1 MGRSDIEWPL
11 FAAMVYVS
19 QPMGDATPVSERRA
33 GSRGEFLDL
42 PRLQA
47 AARRLAT
54 TLVELEP
61 TSSRWRSGRHLQRLE
76 RQASALAEV
85 YSTVA
90 DDVHRGETISPAAEW
105 LLDNFHLIT
114 SEVRTVHHDLPPGYY
129 RRLPHAAG
137 SGSSRLEAMA
147 EDLIRHSDGRLDADR
162 LRGYVQAFQSVSPLT
177 IGELWAWPSVLKA
190 ALIAHVAGL
199 AEGIRRSRD
208 ENLRADAYI
217 AKLDEGASPRLG
229 NPVAQAT
236 SLSFI
241 VRLLQRIREYGPHV
255 AALRTDI
262 DQWLALRHMTPE
274 DAIRIEGQH
283 EAADQVS
290 MANSITSLRF
300 AGTLDWSRFFE
311 SVSQVE
317 QILRRD
323 PSGTYG
329 RMDFLSRDQY
339 RRVVEQLGG
348 AEAGSQVRVA
358 LDCVDIARQS
368 GNRGGDPRHSHIG
381 YYLAGPGRHD
391 FESLI
396 AFEPGIGE
404 RARRAL
410 FAHATGLY
418 LGAIA
423 LLTVLVIAVG
433 VAYAVGLGHGTAGT
447 MTLIALFALIPASE
461 LATSAVQRLLPRLI
475 SPQVLPRLELDG
487 GVPEEGRTMVI
498 VPTLFGSV
506 RSVDDLLA
514 HLEIQALGNLDR
526 RIHFAL
532 LSDFTDALTEH
543 RPDDA
548 GILAAARAGIEALN
562 DRYPGHR
569 GSRFYLFHRDRQW
582 NEKEGMWMGWER
594 KRGKIEEFNRLLR
607 GASES
612 TGFRHTVGDL
622 SILADVRYCI
632 TLDTD
637 TQLPRDAAKTLIGI
651 ALHPLNQP
659 QVDRTLRRVTEGYGI
674 LQPRVSVTMSSAAGS
689 VFARVYAGHTGVDP
703 YTTAVSD
710 TYQDLFQEG
719 LFAGKGLFHVDAF
732 KATLDGRVPDNAL
745 LSHDLFEGLHARVA
759 LVTDLEVV
767 DDFPATVLA
776 HARRQRRWV
785 RGDWQI
791 LWWLF
796 PFVPAAGGV
805 ERNHLPLISR
815 WKILDNLRRSLLAP
829 ALLGL
834 LVLGWTILPG
844 RPWFWTALT
853 LIVLGTPV
861 LLTLARLV
869 RFPWLRQ
876 PLAVLL
882 RRLAEDLETSFAQAI
897 LTLMLLPYHAWEMGH
912 AIVLTLIRL
921 VITQRRLLEW
931 ETAASVAVRLS
942 TVGGR
947 TALRTF
953 IVEMA
958 ASPLIALAILATVGA
973 VAPAALTVALPFIAL
988 WFAAPAVAYL
998 LSRPVTPPVWIL
1010 GAPERRRLRQIA
1022 RKTWHY
1028 FELFVGPESH
1038 WLPPDNF
1045 QETPDGGLARR
1056 TSPTN
1061 IGMALLSTVA
1071 AHDLGFIDTGELVER
1086 LEAAL
1091 DTIDRLERHDG
1102 HLLNWYETHT
1112 LAALWPR
1119 YVSTVDSGNLVA
1131 ALMALDV
1138 GLHEK
1143 SSGTNGPAA
1152 LRAGLE
1158 DAVELVRASLPAIAR
1173 TFAATPALS
1182 SALAVVLENVQQR
1195 LALAGERDV
1204 EAAFFDEQ
1212 ADALDRLLTEFADES
1227 IPIHEIKTTPALSTV
1242 RALRA
1247 ALRRLS
1253 RQPVDAPAEALARLG
1268 ARCRALADS
1277 MRFGFLFD
1285 RNRQLFAI
1293 GYRLP
1298 DADGPGRL
1306 DASYYDLLASEAR
1319 LASFV
1324 AIAAGDVPQAH
1335 WFRLGRLAVSVDGVP
1350 TLLSWSATMFEYLM
1364 PSLLMRSFPDTLL
1377 DQTSRRVVRRQIQ
1390 YGRRYGIPWGMSES
1404 AFSVVDR
1411 HGTYQYKAFGIPGLG
1426 LKRGLADDLVVAPY
1440 ATALAL
1446 HVDPTAAVANLASL
1460 TRAGGEGPLGYYDA
1474 IDYTPRKSYESD
1486 ESTRTAA
1493 SPQGVVVRTYMAHHH
1508 GMTLVALANALLA
1521 DVMVARFHGESRVK
1535 ATELLLQERVPREA
1549 AAEPPR
1555 PAEESRRAL
1564 VAPLTRM
1571 RRFRSPHTFYPHAQ
1585 FLSNGSYVTVI
1596 TNAGGGASQ
1605 WRGLSVTRRREDRTT
1620 DPGSSF
1626 IYLRDVRSGR
1636 LWSATYQPIAQ
1647 EPDEY
1652 LVTFSN
1658 ERAVFRRT
1666 DDGIESQLEVV
1677 VSAEEDVEVRR
1688 LSLTNKS
1695 DRTREIEITSYAEIV
1710 LGRQE
1715 DDVAHPAFGKLFIET
1730 EYLPDS
1736 SALLCGR
1743 RPRAASEAHVWAF
1756 HTLSV
1761 DGPPQSPTEW
1771 ETSRARFLGRGRGH
1785 DRPVSL
1791 DGRALSGTTGAV
1803 LDPVVSLRQRVRLQP
1818 GGFARLSFATGAS
1831 SDRETARTLAQK
1843 YRDPGTAARAFS
1855 MAYTH
1860 SQMLMRHLGITS
1872 ELARQYDR
1880 LASRVLYLDESL
1892 RAEPSTLAKNGLAQ
1906 ESLWGHG
1913 VSGDLPIL
1921 LVKVIEDDDL
1931 ALVRQ
1936 VLQAQ
1941 EYWRL
1946 QGLQA
1951 DVVIMNEH
1959 PISYLDEMQ
1968 EHLTALI
1975 DSGPWSPWK
1984 DRPGGIFL
1992 IRGDGLADVDRVL
2005 FEAVAR
2011 AVLVGDRGELS
2022 QQLDRLS
2029 PAPTKLDVPVPQR
2042 FAGHDDSPAVALP
2055 SLAMANGIGGFTG
2068 EGREYTVVLTGDIET
2083 PAPWVNVLANRDFGT
2098 IVTASGAA
2106 FTWSVNSRQNRLTP
2120 FSNDPVT
2127 DGTAEAIFLRDEE
2140 SGEAWGATPGPLPRS
2155 PQTTWVVRHRAG
2167 ATTFERTTG
2176 ELRQQLEVFVFPSEP
2191 VKASRLTLTNT
2202 SRRARTFSVYG
2213 YNEWVL
2219 GPPRMGHQRHV
2230 ITSRD
2235 APTGALVARNPYN
2248 TGFARRVAFSWASEP
2263 VRSMTGDRTEFV
2275 GRNGS
2280 LTRPAALTSSV
2291 LSNRLGAGLDPC
2303 GALQVS
2309 LTLAPGETREV
2320 VFLLG
2325 EGHSIEEVRALLG
2338 RCGDA
2343 SAVHSARED
2352 ADALWERTLGA
2363 IQVQTPDDSFD
2374 LLMNGWLL
2382 RQTISSRLWA
2392 RTGFYQPGGAFG
2404 FRDQLQDAMALAFSR
2419 PELLRE
2425 HLLLAASRQ
2434 FVEGDVQHWWHPPE
2448 GRGTRTRC
2456 SDDLLWLPYAVAH
2469 YIRVTA
2475 DVSVLDEVAPFL
2487 EMRPLE
2493 PTEHEIYDLPSTS
2506 SQVASLFEHCA
2517 RAIDRSLTAG
2527 AHGLPLMGSGDWNDG
2542 MNRVGHEGR
2551 GESVWLGWF
2560 LYTVLCEFAA
2570 IAALRSDPLHAS
2582 RWRSEAAR
2590 LKGALELAWDGEW
2603 YRRAYFDDGTPLG
2616 SAENDD
2622 CRIDSISQSWA
2633 VLSGAARKDRA
2644 ERAMDA
2650 VRSHL
2655 VRREA
2660 QVVLLLS
2667 PAFDRG
2673 VKDPGYIKGYLPGVR
2688 ENGGQYTHAAVW
2700 TIMALARLGYGD
2712 EAVEVFHMINP
2723 INHTRDAAGA
2733 ARYAA
2738 EPYVVAGDVYAH
2750 PEHMGRGG
2758 WSWYTGS
2765 AGWLYRAGLESI
2777 LGLTRRGATFAIDP
2791 CVPAAWSHF
2800 RIDWRFGGSTYHI
2813 TVDTSDRRSG
2823 GSPLATL
2830 DGDAVDPS
2838 AIPLVDDGHVHDVA
2852 VRYAPPPL
2860 ETKGPASG
2868 RVGINVPDR

>member
-1 MGRSDIEWPL
+1 M
-11 FAAMVYVS
+11 AN
-19 QPMGDATPVSERRA
+19 
-33 GSRGEFLDL
+33 
-42 PRLQA
+42 
-47 AARRLAT
+47 
-54 TLVELEP
+54 
-61 TSSRWRSGRHLQRLE
+61 
-76 RQASALAEV
+76 
-85 YSTVA
+85 
-90 DDVHRGETISPAAEW
+90 DVHRGETISPAAEW
-105 LLDNFHLIT
+105 LLDNFHLIIN
-114 SEVRTVHHDLPPGYY
+114 EVRTVHHDLPPGYY
-129 RRLPHAAG
+129 RRLPHATG
-137 SGSSRLEAMA
+137 SASSRLEAMA
-147 EDLIRHSDGRLDADR
+147 DDLIRHSDGRLDADR

-199 AEGIRRSRD
+199 AGGIRRSRD
-208 ENLRADAYI
+208 ENVRADAYI
-217 AKLDEGASPRLG
+217 ATLDEGSSSRLG
-229 NPVAQAT
+229 SPVADAT

-255 AALRTDI
+255 DALRTDI
-262 DQWLALRHMTPE
+262 DQWLALRQMTPE

-290 MANSITSLRF
+290 MANTITSLRF
-300 AGTLDWSRFFE
+300 TGALDWSRFFE

-317 QILRRD
+317 HILRRD

-329 RMDFLSRDQY
+329 RMDFVSRDQY
-339 RRVVEQLGG
+339 RRVVELLGG
-348 AEAGSQVRVA
+348 TAAGNQVRVA
-358 LDCVDIARQS
+358 LDCVDAARQS
-368 GNRGGDPRHSHIG
+368 GNRGGDPRQSHIG
-381 YYLAGPGRHD
+381 YYLAGAGRQE
-391 FESLI
+391 FERLI
-396 AFEPGIGE
+396 AYRPRLGE

-423 LLTVLVIAVG
+423 LLTLLVLAVG
-433 VAYAVGLGHGTAGT
+433 IAYAVGLGHGTAGT
-447 MTLIALFALIPASE
+447 ITLIALFGLIPASE
-461 LATSAVQRLLPRLI
+461 LATSAVQRLLPRLVA
-475 SPQVLPRLELDG
+475 PKVLPRLELDS
-487 GVPEEGRTMVI
+487 GVPEDGRTMVI

-506 RSVDDLLA
+506 RAVEDLLA
-514 HLEIQALGNLDR
+514 HLEIQALGNLDP

-532 LSDFTDALTEH
+532 LSDFTDAVTEH

-548 GILAAARAGIEALN
+548 DILTAARAGIDALN
-562 DRYPGHR
+562 HRYSSHR

-582 NEKEGMWMGWER
+582 NQKEGMWMGWER

-607 GASES
+607 GASD
-612 TGFRHTVGDL
+612 TGFRHTAGEL

-659 QVDRTLRRVTEGYGI
+659 QVDLTSRRVTEGYGI

-710 TYQDLFQEG
+710 TYQDLFEEG
-719 LFAGKGLFHVDAF
+719 VFAGKGLYHVDAF
-732 KATLDGRVPDNAL
+732 KATLDGRVPENAL

-796 PFVPAAGGV
+796 PWVPATGGV

-829 ALLGL
+829 SLLGL
-834 LVLGWTILPG
+834 LVVGWTTLPG
-844 RPWFWTALT
+844 RPLFWTTLT
-853 LIVLGTPV
+853 LVVLGTPV

-869 RFPWLRQ
+869 TFPWLRQ
-876 PLAVLL
+876 PLTVLL

-897 LTLMLLPYHAWEMGH
+897 VTLMLLPYHAWEMGH
-912 AIVLTLIRL
+912 AIILTLIRL

-931 ETAASVAVRLS
+931 ETAASVTVRLS
-942 TVGGR
+942 TVEGR

-953 IVEMA
+953 ILEMA
-958 ASPLIALAILATVGA
+958 SSPLTAIGILAA
-973 VAPAALTVALPFIAL
+973 VAIAAPASLTVALPFITL
-988 WFAAPAVAYL
+988 WVAAPAAAYL
-998 LSRPVTPPVWIL
+998 LSRPVAPPVWVL
-1010 GAPERRRLRQIA
+1010 SAHDRRRLRQIA
-1022 RKTWHY
+1022 RRTWHY

-1061 IGMALLSTVA
+1061 IGMGLLSTLA
-1071 AHDLGFIDTGELVER
+1071 AHDFGFIGTSELVER

-1091 DTIDRLERHDG
+1091 DSIERLERHEG

-1112 LAALWPR
+1112 LAAMWPR

-1131 ALMALDV
+1131 SLMTLDV
-1138 GLHEK
+1138 GLHEVA
-1143 SSGTNGPAA
+1143 SDTTGRDA
-1152 LRAGLE
+1152 LQAGLD
-1158 DAVELVRASLPAIAR
+1158 DAAELVRASLPAIAKA
-1173 TFAATPALS
+1173 FAATPTLP
-1182 SALAVVLENVQQR
+1182 SALAVVVDSVQQR
-1195 LALAGERDV
+1195 LALAGDRDV
-1204 EAAFFDEQ
+1204 ETGFVAEQ
-1212 ADALDRLLTEFADES
+1212 GDALDRLLAEFDDES
-1227 IPIHEIKTTPALSTV
+1227 VPKHELRTPPPLSTV

-1247 ALRRLS
+1247 ALRRLLG
-1253 RQPVDAPAEALARLG
+1253 RPAAVPRETLAQLG
-1268 ARCRALADS
+1268 VRCRALADS
-1277 MRFGFLFD
+1277 MRFGSLYD
-1285 RNRQLFAI
+1285 RNRHLFAI

-1364 PSLLMRSFPDTLL
+1364 PSLLMRSFPETLL
-1377 DQTSRRVVRRQIQ
+1377 DQTGRRVVQRQIQ

-1404 AFSVVDR
+1404 AYGVVDR
-1411 HGTYQYKAFGIPGLG
+1411 QGTYQYKAFGIPGLG

-1446 HVDPTAAVANLASL
+1446 HVNPTAAVANLDRLA
-1460 TRAGGEGPLGYYDA
+1460 RAGGEGPLGFYDA
-1474 IDYTPRKSYESD
+1474 IDYTPRKTYESD
-1486 ESTRTAA
+1486 ESTRPSAP
-1493 SPQGVVVRTYMAHHH
+1493 PQGVVVRNYKAHHH

-1521 DVMVARFHGESRVK
+1521 DVMVARFHGEPRVK

-1564 VAPLTRM
+1564 VAPMSRL

-1605 WRGLSVTRRREDRTT
+1605 WRGLSVTRWREDRTT
-1620 DPGSSF
+1620 DPGSNF

-1695 DRTREIEITSYAEIV
+1695 EHTREIEVTSYVEIV

-1743 RPRAASEAHVWAF
+1743 RPRSASEASAWAF

-1761 DGPPQSPTEW
+1761 DGRAQSPTEW
-1771 ETSRARFLGRGRGH
+1771 ESSRARFLGRGRGH

-1791 DGRALSGTTGAV
+1791 DGRALSSTTGAV

-1831 SDRETARTLAQK
+1831 SDRATAQTLAQK
-1843 YRDPGTAARAFS
+1843 YHDPGAAARAFS

-1860 SQMLMRHLGITS
+1860 SQMLIRHLGITS

-1892 RAEPSTLAKNGLAQ
+1892 RAEPATLAKNRRAQ

-1921 LVKVIEDDDL
+1921 LVKVVEDDDL
-1931 ALVRQ
+1931 SLVRQ

-1946 QGLQA
+1946 QGLKA
-1951 DVVIMNEH
+1951 DVVILNQH

-1975 DSGPWSPWK
+1975 DSGPWSPWR

-1992 IRGDGLADVDRVL
+1992 IRGDGLADADRVL

-2011 AVLVGDRGELS
+2011 AVLVGDRGDLA
-2022 QQLDRLS
+2022 QQLDRPA
-2029 PAPTKLDVPVPQR
+2029 PAPTTLDLPIPQGSVGHEDLPAIEVPT
-2042 FAGHDDSPAVALP
+2042 LT
-2055 SLAMANGIGGFTG
+2055 MANGVGGFADG
-2068 EGREYTVVLTGDIET
+2068 GREYAVVLAGDVDT
-2083 PAPWVNVLANRDFGT
+2083 PAPWTNVLANREFGT
-2098 IVTASGAA
+2098 IVTTSGAA
-2106 FTWSVNSRQNRLTP
+2106 FTWSGNSRQNRLTP
-2120 FSNDPVT
+2120 FANDPVS
-2127 DGTAEAIFLRDEE
+2127 DSTAEAIFLRDEE
-2140 SGEAWGATPGPLPRS
+2140 SGEVWGATPGPLARS
-2155 PQTTWVVRHRAG
+2155 PETTWVVRHRAG
-2167 ATTFERTTG
+2167 ATSFQRTARG
-2176 ELRQQLEVFVFPSEP
+2176 LRQQLEVLVFPSEP

-2202 SRRARTFSVYG
+2202 SRRARTFSVYS
-2213 YNEWVL
+2213 YNEWLL

-2230 ITSRD
+2230 VTSRD
-2235 APTGALVARNPYN
+2235 APTGALIAHNPYN
-2248 TGFARRVAFSWASEP
+2248 AGFADRVAFSWANEP
-2263 VRSMTGDRTEFV
+2263 VRSMSGDRTEFI
-2275 GRNGS
+2275 GRNRT
-2280 LTRPAALTSSV
+2280 LTRPAALTSRV

-2303 GALQVS
+2303 GALQVNV
-2309 LTLAPGETREV
+2309 TLAPGETREF

-2325 EGHSIEEVRALLG
+2325 EGNSIEEVRALVG
-2338 RCGDA
+2338 RCGDV
-2343 SAVHSARED
+2343 SSVDSARQEV
-2352 ADALWERTLGA
+2352 DALWQRTLGA

-2374 LLMNGWLL
+2374 LMMNGWLL
-2382 RQTISSRLWA
+2382 HQTLSSRLWA

-2404 FRDQLQDAMALAFSR
+2404 FRDQLQDVMALAFSR

-2425 HLLLAASRQ
+2425 HLLVAASRQ
-2434 FVEGDVQHWWHPPE
+2434 FVEGDVQHWWHPPD

-2456 SDDLLWLPYAVAH
+2456 SDDLLWLPYAMAH
-2469 YIRVTA
+2469 YITVTA
-2475 DVSVLDEVAPFL
+2475 DVSLLDEVAPFL

-2506 SQVASLFEHCA
+2506 SQSASLFEHCA

-2527 AHGLPLMGSGDWNDG
+2527 AHGLPLMGNGDWNDG

-2560 LYTVLCEFAA
+2560 LYTVLNEFAA
-2570 IAALRSDPLHAS
+2570 IAARRTDVSHAS
-2582 RWRSEAAR
+2582 RWRAEAER
-2590 LKGALELAWDGEW
+2590 LKGALELAWDGDW

-2616 SAENDD
+2616 SAENDE

-2633 VLSGAARKDRA
+2633 VLSGAARSDRA

-2650 VRSHL
+2650 VRSQL

-2660 QVVLLLS
+2660 QLVLLLS

-2700 TIMALARLGYGD
+2700 TIMALAKLGYGD

-2723 INHTRDAAGA
+2723 INHTRDAAGV

-2777 LGLTRRGATFAIDP
+2777 LGLTRRGASFSIDP
-2791 CVPAAWSHF
+2791 RVPAAWSRF
-2800 RIDWRFGGSTYHI
+2800 RIDWRFGRSTYHI
-2813 TVDTSDRRSG
+2813 SVDTSDRKLG

-2830 DGDAVDPS
+2830 DGAAIDHT
-2838 AIPLVDDGHVHDVA
+2838 AIPLVDDGQVHEVTL
-2852 VRYAPPPL
+2852 RYGRPPL
-2860 ETKGPASG
+2860 ETKWPTSG
-2868 RVGINVPDR
+2868 RVRTKASDR

>member
-1 MGRSDIEWPL
+1 
-11 FAAMVYVS
+11 MVYVS
-19 QPMGDATPVSERRA
+19 QRLMGDPTHFSERRT

-42 PRLQA
+42 PRLQV
-47 AARRLAT
+47 AARQLAT
-54 TLVELEP
+54 TLSQLEP
-61 TSSRWRSGRHLQRLE
+61 TGSRWQSGRHLHRLD
-76 RQASALAEV
+76 RQGRSLAEV
-85 YSTVA
+85 YRTVA
-90 DDVHRGETISPAAEW
+90 GDVHRGETISPAAEW

-129 RRLPHAAG
+129 RRLPHAVG
-137 SGSSRLEAMA
+137 SASSRLEAMA
-147 EDLIRHSDGRLDADR
+147 DDLIRHSDGRLDADR

-208 ENLRADAYI
+208 ENGRADAYI
-217 AKLDEGASPRLG
+217 TTLDEGSSSRLG
-229 NPVAQAT
+229 SPVADAT

-262 DQWLALRHMTPE
+262 DQWLALRQMTPE

-290 MANSITSLRF
+290 MANTITSLRF

-317 QILRRD
+317 HILRRD

-329 RMDFLSRDQY
+329 RMDFVSRDQY

-348 AEAGSQVRVA
+348 TAAGNQVRVA
-358 LDCVDIARQS
+358 LDCIDAARRS
-368 GNRGGDPRHSHIG
+368 GNRGGDPRQAHVG
-381 YYLAGPGRHD
+381 YYLAGSGRSE
-391 FESLI
+391 FERLI
-396 AFEPGIGE
+396 GFRPRLGE
-404 RARRAL
+404 RVRRAM

-418 LGAIA
+418 LGVLA
-423 LLTVLVIAVG
+423 LLTLLALAVG
-433 VAYAVGLGHGTAGT
+433 VAYAASLGHATAGT
-447 MTLIALFALIPASE
+447 ITLITLFALIPASE
-461 LATSAVQRLLPRLI
+461 LATSAVQRLLPRLVA
-475 SPQVLPRLELDG
+475 PRVLPRLELDS
-487 GVPEEGRTMVI
+487 GVPEDGRTMVI

-506 RSVDDLLA
+506 RAVEELLG
-514 HLEIQALGNLDR
+514 HLEIQALGNLDP

-532 LSDFTDALTEH
+532 LSDFTDAVTEH
-543 RPDDA
+543 KPDDED
-548 GILAAARAGIEALN
+548 ILAAARAGIDALN
-562 DRYPGHR
+562 HRHSSHR

-582 NEKEGMWMGWER
+582 NQKEGMWMGWER

-607 GASES
+607 GASD
-612 TGFRHTVGDL
+612 TGFRHTAGDL
-622 SILADVRYCI
+622 SILSDVRYCI

-659 QVDRTLRRVTEGYGI
+659 QVDRATRRVTEGYGI

-710 TYQDLFQEG
+710 TYQDLFEEG
-719 LFAGKGLFHVDAF
+719 LFAGKGLYHVDAF
-732 KATLDGRVPDNAL
+732 KATLDGRVPENAL

-796 PFVPAAGGV
+796 PWVPASGGV
-805 ERNHLPLISR
+805 ERNHLPLIGR

-834 LVLGWTILPG
+834 LVLGWTVLPG
-844 RPWFWTALT
+844 EPWFWTTLAL
-853 LIVLGTPV
+853 VVVGTPA

-876 PLAVLL
+876 PISVLL
-882 RRLAEDLETSFAQAI
+882 RRLVEDVETSFAQAL
-897 LTLMLLPYHAWEMGH
+897 LTLTLLPYHAWEMGH

-942 TVGGR
+942 TVEGR

-953 IVEMA
+953 ILEMA
-958 ASPLIALAILATVGA
+958 ASPLIAIGILVTVAA
-973 VAPAALTVALPFIAL
+973 VKPASLTVATTFIAL
-988 WFAAPAVAYL
+988 WIAAPVAAYL
-998 LSRPVTPPVWIL
+998 LSRPVAPPAWVL
-1010 GAPERRRLRQIA
+1010 SVHDRRRLRQIA

-1045 QETPDGGLARR
+1045 QETPDGGVARR

-1061 IGMALLSTVA
+1061 VGMGLLSTLA
-1071 AHDLGFIDTGELVER
+1071 AHDLGFIDAGELVER
-1086 LEAAL
+1086 IDAAL
-1091 DTIDRLERHDG
+1091 DTIDRLERYEG

-1131 ALMALDV
+1131 ALMTLDV
-1138 GLHEK
+1138 GLHEVA
-1143 SSGTNGPAA
+1143 SRSNDGDA
-1152 LRAGLE
+1152 LRAGLD
-1158 DAVELVRASLPAIAR
+1158 DAAELVRASLPAIAR
-1173 TFAATPALS
+1173 AFDAAPAAS
-1182 SALAVVLENVQQR
+1182 SAVAGVVQALQQR
-1195 LALAGERDV
+1195 LAQAGEAGV
-1204 EAAFFDEQ
+1204 EAAFLDEQ
-1212 ADALDRLLTEFADES
+1212 GAALDRLLTEFDDQS
-1227 IPIHEIKTTPALSTV
+1227 IPTHELKTPPPLSTV

-1253 RQPVDAPAEALARLG
+1253 RQPADAPRDALVQLG
-1268 ARCRALADS
+1268 VRCRALADS
-1277 MRFGFLFD
+1277 MRFASLYD
-1285 RNRQLFAI
+1285 RNRHLFAI

-1324 AIAAGDVPQAH
+1324 AIAAGDVPQSH
-1335 WFRLGRLAVSVDGVP
+1335 WFRLGRLAVSVDGIP

-1364 PSLLMRSFPDTLL
+1364 PSLLMRSFPGTLL

-1390 YGRRYGIPWGMSES
+1390 YGRRYGVPWGMSES
-1404 AFSVVDR
+1404 AYGVVDR

-1446 HVDPTAAVANLASL
+1446 HVSPTAAVANLASL
-1460 TRAGGEGPLGYYDA
+1460 ARAGGEGPLGYYDA
-1474 IDYTPRKSYESD
+1474 IDYTARKTYESD
-1486 ESTRTAA
+1486 ESTPPTGP
-1493 SPQGVVVRTYMAHHH
+1493 PQGVVVRTYMAHHH
-1508 GMTLVALANALLA
+1508 GMTLVALTNALLS
-1521 DVMVARFHGESRVK
+1521 DVMVARFHGEPRVK
-1535 ATELLLQERVPREA
+1535 ATELLLQERVPRAA

-1564 VAPLTRM
+1564 VAPMSRL
-1571 RRFRSPHTFYPHAQ
+1571 RRFRSPHSFYPHAQ
-1585 FLSNGSYVTVI
+1585 FLSNGSYVSVI

-1605 WRGLSVTRRREDRTT
+1605 WRGLAVTRWREDRTT
-1620 DPGSSF
+1620 DPGTYF

-1647 EPDEY
+1647 EPEEY

-1695 DRTREIEITSYAEIV
+1695 DHTREIEITSYAEIV

-1730 EYLPDS
+1730 EYLPGS

-1743 RPRAASEAHVWAF
+1743 RPRAASEPTAWAF

-1761 DGPPQSPTEW
+1761 
-1771 ETSRARFLGRGRGH
+1771 
-1785 DRPVSL
+1785 

-1818 GGFARLSFATGAS
+1818 GGFARLSFATGVS
-1831 SDRETARTLAQK
+1831 SDRETALALAQK
-1843 YRDPGTAARAFS
+1843 YHDSGAAARAFS
-1855 MAYTH
+1855 MSYTH
-1860 SQMLMRHLGITS
+1860 SQMLLRHLGITS
-1872 ELARQYDR
+1872 ELALQYDR

-1892 RAEPSTLAKNGLAQ
+1892 RAEPAMLARNARGQ

-1921 LVKVIEDDDL
+1921 LVKVVEEDDL

-1946 QGLQA
+1946 QGLKA
-1951 DVVIMNEH
+1951 DVVVLNEH
-1959 PISYLDEMQ
+1959 QIGYLDEMQ

-1992 IRGDGLADVDRVL
+1992 IRGDGLADADRVL
-2005 FEAVAR
+2005 FESVAR

-2022 QQLDRLS
+2022 QQLDRLA
-2029 PAPTKLDVPVPQR
+2029 PAPTTLDLPIQQR
-2042 FAGHDDSPAVALP
+2042 SVGNDESPPLELP
-2055 SLAMANGIGGFTG
+2055 PLTMANGIGGFADG
-2068 EGREYTVVLTGDIET
+2068 GREYAVVLTGDVDT
-2083 PAPWVNVLANRDFGT
+2083 PAPWTNVLANREFGT
-2098 IVTASGAA
+2098 IVTTSGAA
-2106 FTWSVNSRQNRLTP
+2106 FTWAINSRQNRLTA
-2120 FSNDPVT
+2120 FANDPVS
-2127 DGTAEAIFLRDEE
+2127 DSTAEAIFLRDEE
-2140 SGEAWGATPGPLPRS
+2140 SGEVWGATPGPLARS
-2155 PQTTWVVRHRAG
+2155 PQSTWVVRHRAG
-2167 ATTFERTTG
+2167 VSSFEG
-2176 ELRQQLEVFVFPSEP
+2176 AAPGLRQRLEILVYPSEP

-2202 SRRARTFSVYG
+2202 SRRSRTLSVYS

-2230 ITSRD
+2230 VTGRD
-2235 APTGALVARNPYN
+2235 APTGALIAHNPYN
-2248 TGFARRVAFSWASEP
+2248 TGFANRVAFAWANEP
-2263 VRSMTGDRTEFV
+2263 VRSMTGDRTEFI
-2275 GRNGS
+2275 GRNRT
-2280 LTRPAALTSSV
+2280 LTRPAALTSRL

-2309 LTLAPGETREV
+2309 VTLAPGETREI

-2325 EGHSIEEVRALLG
+2325 EGDSIEEVRALVG
-2338 RCGDA
+2338 RCGDVSSVE
-2343 SAVHSARED
+2343 SAQQDV
-2352 ADALWERTLGA
+2352 DALWHRTLGA

-2382 RQTISSRLWA
+2382 HQTLSSRIWA

-2404 FRDQLQDAMALAFSR
+2404 FRDQLQDVMALAFSR

-2425 HLLLAASRQ
+2425 HLLVAASRQ
-2434 FVEGDVQHWWHPPE
+2434 FVEGDVQHWWHPPD

-2456 SDDLLWLPYAVAH
+2456 SDDLLWLPYAAAH
-2469 YIRVTA
+2469 YVTA
-2475 DVSVLDEVAPFL
+2475 TADASVLDEVVPFL

-2506 SQVASLFEHCA
+2506 SQSASLFEHCA
-2517 RAIDRSLTAG
+2517 RAIDRSLTTG
-2527 AHGLPLMGSGDWNDG
+2527 AHGLPLMGNGDWNDG

-2560 LYTVLCEFAA
+2560 LYTVLKDFAA
-2570 IAALRSDPLHAS
+2570 IAALRTDPSHAT
-2582 RWRSEAAR
+2582 RWRAEAAR
-2590 LKGALELAWDGEW
+2590 LKGALELAWDGDW

-2633 VLSGAARKDRA
+2633 VLSGAGRPDRA

-2700 TIMALARLGYGD
+2700 TIMALAKLGYGD

-2777 LGLTRRGATFAIDP
+2777 LGLTRRGASFSIAP
-2791 CVPAAWSHF
+2791 RVPAAWSHF

-2813 TVDTSDRRSG
+2813 SVDTSARRLG

-2830 DGDAVDPS
+2830 DGTAIDHT
-2838 AIPLVDDGHVHDVA
+2838 AIPLVDDGRAHEVTL
-2852 VRYAPPPL
+2852 RYGPPPL
-2860 ETKGPASG
+2860 ETTWPASERVSTKAPG
-2868 RVGINVPDR
+2868 R